1 MQQIK
6 CKSTKQLKGSSVIPA
21 SIESMKVSCL
31 TLALSAIFLLGCYLS
46 PEAMKELNQRQDA
59 LEAKMDELL
68 EELRAD
74 NSNINRDVE
83 RIENNQML
91 LAEEIESMQKKNLT
105 LGKKIDKVTK
115 KKGDGNQKFPSAN
128 DIYSEAETSYKER
141 RYEDAILEF
150 QQLIDTYPQ
159 DWRVPNAYLK
169 QGTALINLGRKKEAA
184 FFFNTLID
192 KYPNSREAKIAR
204 QKLKAI

>member
-1 MQQIK
+1 
-6 CKSTKQLKGSSVIPA
+6 
-21 SIESMKVSCL
+21 MKIYCL
-31 TLALSAIFLLGCYLS
+31 TLSLSAIFLFGCITSPGTIRELS
-46 PEAMKELNQRQDA
+46 QRQDA

-68 EELRAD
+68 EELKAN

-91 LAEEIESMQKKNLT
+91 LAEEIESMQKKSIT
-105 LGKKIDKVTK
+105 LGKRIENVTNK
-115 KKGDGNQKFPSAN
+115 NEGGDNKGNQKTPSAN
-128 DIYSEAETSYKER
+128 NIYSKAETSYNER
-141 RYEDAILEF
+141 KYENAILEF

-169 QGTALINLGRKKEAA
+169 QGNALINLGRKKEAA

>member
-1 MQQIK
+1 MKIN
-6 CKSTKQLKGSSVIPA
+6 LK
-21 SIESMKVSCL
+21 IEGITIITNINSLKLYCL
-31 TLALSAIFLLGCYLS
+31 TLALSAIFLFGCFVT
-46 PEAMKELNQRQDA
+46 PESIRELNQRQDA

-74 NSNINRDVE
+74 NSNTDRDIE

-91 LAEEIESMQKKNLT
+91 LAEEIESIQKKSIT
-105 LGKKIDKVTK
+105 LGKKIDKVTNK
-115 KKGDGNQKFPSAN
+115 NGSGENKGTSAK
-128 DIYSEAETSYKER
+128 DIYSKAEASYNER
-141 RYEDAILEF
+141 KYEDAILEY
-150 QQLIDTYPQ
+150 QQLIDTYPKS
-159 DWRVPNAYLK
+159 WRVPNAYLK
-169 QGTALINLGRKKEAA
+169 QGNALINLGRKKEAA

>member
-1 MQQIK
+1 
-6 CKSTKQLKGSSVIPA
+6 
-21 SIESMKVSCL
+21 MKVYCL
-31 TLALSAIFLLGCYLS
+31 TFALSAIFLFGCIAGPGTIRELS
-46 PEAMKELNQRQDA
+46 QRQDA
-59 LEAKMDELL
+59 LESKMDEIL
-68 EELRAD
+68 EELQAN

-91 LAEEIESMQKKNLT
+91 LAGEIESIQKKSIT
-105 LGKKIDKVTK
+105 LGKKIDNVTSSDNK
-115 KKGDGNQKFPSAN
+115 NNQKAPLAN
-128 DIYSEAETSYKER
+128 EIYSEAETSYKNR
-141 RYEDAILEF
+141 KYEDAILEF

-169 QGTALINLGRKKEAA
+169 QGTALINLGRKKEAS

-192 KYPNSREAKIAR
+192 KYPNSREAKSAR

>member
-1 MQQIK
+1 
-6 CKSTKQLKGSSVIPA
+6 
-21 SIESMKVSCL
+21 MKVSCL